1 MNQPAEQPGSAKKAN
16 RLWLIPKALVSI
28 VLLYLAFSSTD
39 TAGAM
44 AVISSIPAWA
54 WLLGTLLVCAQ
65 IPQLAG
71 RWTLVLSASGKHLAY
86 ARACSFTYTGY
97 FFNQALPSSVG
108 GDFMRAY
115 LAWKDGLAFQ
125 PALAS
130 VFLERAT
137 GLFMLTLFS
146 ALLLREEPIP
156 LVSGLTHW
164 GMVVLV
170 LVMAFAG
177 LLLLALLQWL
187 ASRIPGPA
195 RLVQFLAELG
205 VQFLNLLRKRK
216 LFMAVFLLGG
226 LSSLTGATAMAVGA
240 MSLDLPVT
248 YLQVVGISSL
258 AIVATVVP
266 VSISGWGIRENV
278 MIWLMTPLGVPAEQ
292 ALGLSIWFG
301 LVSIIAAIPGGVLW
315 LKSD

>member
-1 MNQPAEQPGSAKKAN
+1 MEQPGSAKKGN

-28 VLLYLAFSSTD
+28 ALLYVAFSSTD
-39 TAGAM
+39 TAGAVG
-44 AVISSIPAWA
+44 VISSVPAWA
-54 WLLGTLLVCAQ
+54 WFLGALLLCAQ

-86 ARACSFTYTGY
+86 AQACSFTYTGY

-115 LAWKDGLAFQ
+115 LAWKNGMAFQ

-137 GLFMLTLFS
+137 GLFILTLFS

-164 GMVVLV
+164 DLVVLV

-177 LLLLALLQWL
+177 LLLLALMKSLV
-187 ASRIPGPA
+187 SRLPGPA
-195 RLVQFLAELG
+195 RLVEFLAELG
-205 VQFLNLLRKRK
+205 GQFLNLLRKRK

-258 AIVATVVP
+258 AIVVTVIP

-301 LVSIIAAIPGGVLW
+301 LVSIIAAIPGGALW

>member
-1 MNQPAEQPGSAKKAN
+1 MEQPGSAKKGN

-28 VLLYLAFSSTD
+28 ALLYVAFSSTD
-39 TAGAM
+39 TAGAVG
-44 AVISSIPAWA
+44 VISSVPAWA
-54 WLLGTLLVCAQ
+54 WFLGALLLCAQ

-86 ARACSFTYTGY
+86 AQACSFTYTGY

-115 LAWKDGLAFQ
+115 LAWKNGMAFQ

-137 GLFMLTLFS
+137 GLFILTLFS

-164 GMVVLV
+164 DLVVLV

-177 LLLLALLQWL
+177 LLLLALMKSLV
-187 ASRIPGPA
+187 SRLPGPA
-195 RLVQFLAELG
+195 RLVEFLAELG
-205 VQFLNLLRKRK
+205 GQFLNLLRKRK

-258 AIVATVVP
+258 AIVVTVIP